1 MALSYYQWHV
11 AGAEMAKVLIVG
23 MGVSGQ
29 SVARYLYGQE
39 IAFAIADQ
47 NAEQEDAQALQDA
60 YEDTEIILG
69 DFAGLDFTL
78 YETIIL
84 SPGVP
89 RSLPQIQQAID
100 AGVEVIGD
108 IELFARVV
116 NAPVIAVTGSNG
128 KSTVVHLLSEMAD
141 AANVNAALGG
151 NFGNP
156 ALDLISDPEP
166 DVYILELSSFQLE
179 STISLK
185 PRAATVLNISEDH
198 LDRYDT
204 FQDYVSAKEQIYKQ
218 ANIQITNRD
227 DVLAKNLATD
237 RPTVSFGM
245 DKPQRND
252 YGLTQIDGKEWL
264 AKGDEALLPV
274 SALKMTGRHNIANA
288 LAALALGDAIGL
300 SLDSMLSTLH
310 HYRGLPHRSQWIA
323 EINSVTWINDSKAT
337 NVGATLAA
345 LGGINEPIVLIA
357 GGQAKGADLTPL
369 RAAMENVRAVVL
381 IGEDADQLEMV
392 LAGTAEIVSAN
403 SMKQAVEKAAGLA
416 QPGDVVLFAP
426 ACASFDMFANY
437 SARGDAF
444 IGQVF
449 SLQRGGSGS

>member
-1 MALSYYQWHV
+1 
-11 AGAEMAKVLIVG
+11 MAKILIVG

-39 IAFAIADQ
+39 IAFAMADQ
-47 NAEQEDAQALQDA
+47 NAEQEDAVVLQDA
-60 YEDTEIILG
+60 YEGSEIFLG
-69 DFAGLDFTL
+69 DFAELDFTR

-89 RSLPQIQQAID
+89 RNLPQINQAID
-100 AGVEVIGD
+100 SGVEVIGD
-108 IELFARVV
+108 IELFARIV
-116 NAPVIAVTGSNG
+116 NAPVVAVTGSNG

-179 STISLK
+179 SIISLK
-185 PRAATVLNISEDH
+185 PSVAAVLNISEDH
-198 LDRYDT
+198 LDRYET

-218 ANIQITNRD
+218 ANIQVINRD
-227 DVLAKNLATD
+227 DVLAKSLATD
-237 RPTVSFGM
+237 RPVVSFGM
-245 DKPQRND
+245 DRPQGND
-252 YGLTQIDGKEWL
+252 YGLTFIDDNEWIS
-264 AKGDEALLPV
+264 KGDEALLPV
-274 SALKMTGRHNIANA
+274 SALKMIGRHNIANA

-323 EINSVTWINDSKAT
+323 EIDSVTWVNDTKAT

-345 LGGINEPIVLIA
+345 LNGIKDPVVLIA

-369 RAAMENVRAVVL
+369 RAAMNNVRAVIL
-381 IGEDADQLEMV
+381 IGEDADLLEMV
-392 LAGTAEIVSAN
+392 LAGTTTIVNAAN
-403 SMKQAVEKAAGLA
+403 MQQAVEKAVDLA
-416 QPGDVVLFAP
+416 LAGDVVLLAP
-426 ACASFDMFANY
+426 ACASFDMFSNY
-437 SARGDAF
+437 AARGDAF
-444 IGQVF
+444 IRQVF
-449 SLQRGGSGS
+449 SLQQGGAK

>member
-1 MALSYYQWHV
+1 
-11 AGAEMAKVLIVG
+11 MAKILIVG

-39 IAFAIADQ
+39 IAFAMADQ
-47 NAEQEDAQALQDA
+47 NAEQEDAIALQDA
-60 YEDTEIILG
+60 YEGTEMFLG
-69 DFAGLDFTL
+69 DFAELDFTQ

-89 RSLPQIQQAID
+89 RYLPQIKQAID

-108 IELFARVV
+108 IELFARIV
-116 NAPVIAVTGSNG
+116 NAPVVAVTGSNG

-179 STISLK
+179 STVSLK
-185 PRAATVLNISEDH
+185 PRVAVVLNVSEDH
-198 LDRYDT
+198 LDRYST
-204 FQDYVSAKEQIYKQ
+204 FQEYVSAKEQIYKQ
-218 ANIQITNRD
+218 ASIQITNRD
-227 DVLAKNLATD
+227 DVLAKSLATD
-237 RPTVSFGM
+237 RPVVSFGI
-245 DKPQRND
+245 DKPQEND
-252 YGLTQIDGKEWL
+252 YGLVRIDGKEWL

-274 SALKMTGRHNIANA
+274 SAVKMIGRHNIANA

-310 HYRGLPHRSQWIA
+310 HYRGLPHRSQWVA
-323 EINSVTWINDSKAT
+323 EIDSVTWINDTKAT

-345 LGGINEPIVLIA
+345 LSGIKEPVVLIA

-369 RAAMENVRAVVL
+369 RAAMSNVRAVVL
-381 IGEDADQLEMV
+381 IGEDADLLEMV
-392 LAGTAEIVSAN
+392 LAGATKLASAFN
-403 SMKQAVEKAAGLA
+403 MQQAVEQAASLA
-416 QPGDVVLFAP
+416 EPGDVVLLAP

-437 SARGDAF
+437 AARGDAF
-444 IGQVF
+444 IRQVF
-449 SLQRGGSGS
+449 SLQQGGATK